1 MRFCIQ
7 FALLLTLVSHSF
19 ASTVAAHQAPTA
31 QAANPAGGTASN
43 SDPVYQQ
50 LRRMGNG
57 PDDLSATVAVVNGLI
72 LKRDAATF
80 KFNSGEIYFLA
91 PVGGRVV
98 AGVFI
103 GDMEMSL
110 VPPTAVERKSLARF
124 SWDAD
129 TPQRFSRMVMRFTDQ
144 TFEEIK
150 QSPAVKMST
159 SGSQAARA
167 RDAYHEIQT
176 LLRDKVGYNLDL
188 RTLNDLYAPER
199 PGFFISFPGGG
210 RFDKLAFILDPLSQ
224 PDTSPEQVA
233 LQSFSETEGGIWTAF
248 HLAGDYQGNS
258 DLNAQDHRQYD
269 IGHHEI
275 TATIRGTRILATDR
289 VTLQTLAGGMR
300 VLPFDLYAT
309 LRVSRVRD
317 EQGTDLSWVQEDKDH
332 DSDFAVILPA
342 PVEAGKILKLTIEY
356 DGVDALK
363 DSGGGNFI
371 LLPRQS
377 WYPTNTGVFDS
388 GDRASFEMTFSYPK
402 DLIFVGIG
410 ALTGP
415 EQVEGDLKIAKW
427 STGSTEIPVSGFNY
441 GKFIR
446 KELADKE
453 TGYGLEFYANKEV
466 PDELKEFQNFLDE
479 LARDKVHMT
488 GITGNITTSSMA
500 DTALNDTQNATRIYS
515 AYFGKLPYTR
525 IAITQQPEMGFGQ
538 GWPTLIYMPYTAFID
553 STQRTQLLGTRA
565 GSDSFWRYVGPH
577 ETSHQWW
584 GNVVGWK
591 SYRDQWMSE
600 GFAEFSTSLY
610 VQYVRKDMAKFHE
623 FWENQRKL
631 ITDATPFTKGIKP
644 YTVGPITQGYRLDSG
659 KTPNIT
665 RAMIYP
671 KGAYILHMIR
681 MMMFD
686 HRGGGDARFRE
697 MMTDF
702 VQTNFNKDVSTEDFK
717 HAVEKHMTPQMDV
730 DKNGKMDWFFDDWV
744 YGTDIPAYRLDYQS
758 SAAPDGKTIV
768 TVHITQSGVSDNFKM
783 MVPIYAD
790 FGKGWTRLG
799 AAKMTGNSTADIPI
813 PLPQAPKKVTL
824 CALDDVLYASLD
836 AKK

>member
-1 MRFCIQ
+1 MKFCIQ
-7 FALLLTLVSHSF
+7 LALLLTLVTHSF
-19 ASTVAAHQAPTA
+19 AGPAPLQQNPAAG
-31 QAANPAGGTASN
+31 AANN
-43 SDPVYQQ
+43 DPVYQQ
-50 LRRMGNG
+50 VRRMGTG
-57 PDDLSATVAVVNGLI
+57 SDDLNATVAVVNGLT

-80 KFNSGEIYFLA
+80 KFNNGEIYFLA

-98 AGVFI
+98 GAVFI

-110 VPPTAVERKSLARF
+110 VPPTAVEKKSLARF

-159 SGSQAARA
+159 SGTQAARA

-176 LLRDKVGYNLDL
+176 LLRDQVHYNLDL
-188 RTLNDLYAPER
+188 RTLSDLYAPQR
-199 PGFFISFPGGG
+199 PGFFISFPAGG
-210 RFDKLAFILDPLSQ
+210 RFDKLVYFLDPLS
-224 PDTSPEQVA
+224 PPLIAPEQVA
-233 LQSFSETEGGIWTAF
+233 LWSFSETEGGIWSAF
-248 HLAGDYQGNS
+248 HVASDYQPNV
-258 DLNAQDHRQYD
+258 DLSSQDHRLYD
-269 IGHHEI
+269 ISRHEI
-275 TATIRGTRILATDR
+275 TATIRGTRIVAVDK
-289 VTLQTLAGGMR
+289 VTLQTSTGPMR
-300 VLPFDLYAT
+300 VLPFDLYQT

-317 EQGTDLSWVQEDKDH
+317 EQGTELSWIQEDKDH
-332 DSDFAVILPA
+332 DADFAVILPEA
-342 PVEAGKILKLTIEY
+342 VAAGKTLKLTVEY

-371 LLPRQS
+371 LLPNARSS
-377 WYPTNTGVFDS
+377 WYPNNPGNNAF
-388 GDRASFEMTFSYPK
+388 GDRALFEITFSYPK
-402 DLIFVGIG
+402 ENIFVGIG
-410 ALTGP
+410 APTGV

-427 STGSTEIPVSGFNY
+427 SSGTTEMAVAGFNY
-441 GKFIR
+441 GKFIK

-466 PDELKEFQNFLDE
+466 PDEMKEFQNLLDE
-479 LARDKVHMT
+479 LSRDKVHMT
-488 GITGNITTSSMA
+488 GITGNITTASMGE
-500 DTALNDTQNATRIYS
+500 TALNDAQNATRIYS

-525 IAITQQPEMGFGQ
+525 IAITQQPAFNFGQ
-538 GWPTLIYMPYTAFID
+538 AWPTLIFMPYFAFID
-553 STQRTQLLGTRA
+553 TTQRTQLMGA
-565 GSDSFWRYVGPH
+565 QFGSDRFWRYVGPH
-577 ETSHQWW
+577 ETAHQWW
-584 GNVVGWK
+584 GHIIGWK

-623 FWENQRKL
+623 FWEEQRKL
-631 ITDATPFTKGIKP
+631 ITDATPFTKGVKP
-644 YTVGPITQGYRLDSG
+644 YTVGPVTQGYRLDSG
-659 KTPNIT
+659 KTPNVT

-702 VQTNFNKDVSTEDFK
+702 VKTNFNKDVSTEDFK

-730 DKNGKMDWFFDDWV
+730 DKNGTMDWFFNDWV
-744 YGTDIPAYRLDYQS
+744 YGIDIPAYRLDYQT
-758 SAAPDGKTIV
+758 SASPDGKTIV
-768 TVHITQSGVSDNFKM
+768 TVHITQSGVSDDFRM

-799 AAKMTGNSTADIPI
+799 AAKMTGNSTVDIPI

-824 CALDDVLYASLD
+824 CALDDVLYTSLD